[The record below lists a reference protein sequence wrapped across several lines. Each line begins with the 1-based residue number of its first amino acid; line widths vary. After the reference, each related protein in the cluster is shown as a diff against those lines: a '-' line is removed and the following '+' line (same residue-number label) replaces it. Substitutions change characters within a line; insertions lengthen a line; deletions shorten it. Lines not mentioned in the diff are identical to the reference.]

1 MDNYTFINKVG
12 IELEGA
18 WAVKPNSLQHDGS
31 VKFEATELECEH
43 VCHCLECSALDPT
56 IIDQGRSCSAK
67 YIGEVASKP
76 IAPRSVSKWVR
87 SAYPQAINPSCGFHI
102 HVSFKNINSYLV
114 LMDRKFYEFFLTK
127 MQEFGDKNKI
137 PKTHPFW
144 SRLRGENRFCKREF
158 NPDKQINEIKKYHD
172 FRYQHL
178 NFCHTLHG
186 TMENRLFPMF
196 KEIDLAVAAVYTYLD
211 CLEEYLSKNA
221 LEFNKYQ
228 EELEVEEFERV
239 EFDLFSIVQEELECV

>member
-31 VKFEATELECEH
+31 VKFEATELECDH
-43 VCHCLECSALDPT
+43 ICHCPDCASKDPT
-56 IIDQGRSCSAK
+56 IIDMGRACSAK
-67 YIGEVASKP
+67 YIGEVVSKP
-76 IAPRSVSKWVR
+76 IAPRSVAKWIR

-102 HVSFKNINSYLV
+102 HVSFKNVNSYLV
-114 LMDRKFYEFFLTK
+114 LMDQKFYKYFLEC

-137 PKTHPFW
+137 PKADPFW
-144 SRLRGENRFCKREF
+144 PRLRGENRFCKKAF
-158 NPDKQINEIKKYHD
+158 NPDQQINETKKYHD

-178 NFCHTLHG
+178 NFCHSLHG

-196 KEIDLAVAAVYTYLD
+196 KEVDLSIAAVHTYLT
-211 CLEEYLSKNA
+211 CLEEYLSKHE
-221 LEFNKYQ
+221 LEFNKY
-228 EELEVEEFERV
+228 EEDLETDQFTKI
-239 EFDLFSIVQEELECV
+239 EFDLLSVVQEELECV